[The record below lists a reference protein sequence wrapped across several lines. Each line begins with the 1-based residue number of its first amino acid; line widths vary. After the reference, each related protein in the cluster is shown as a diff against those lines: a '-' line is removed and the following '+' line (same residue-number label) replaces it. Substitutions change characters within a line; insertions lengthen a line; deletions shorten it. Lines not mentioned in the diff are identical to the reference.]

1 MWQSESI
8 ARHLGDILGRL
19 NGISLSGMH
28 FGGLWGA
35 FGSILAPSAVSALW
49 SQKLS
54 RCCCQTVAE
63 AVDGCWLAT
72 PGEICGTEIS
82 APSYYYASRLF
93 LYVSYSTTYKKKV

>member
-8 ARHLGDILGRL
+8 ARHLGDILGCL
-19 NGISLSGMH
+19 NGISMPGMH

-93 LYVSYSTTYKKKV
+93 FICIIFYYI